1 MMIKRDNMGSKTE
14 SQPEFNFFTIDCD
27 QQSEL
32 DKQEINP
39 LKSPPVNFRLI
50 FN

>member
-1 MMIKRDNMGSKTE
+1 MMIKRDNMESKSE
-14 SQPEFNFFTIDCD
+14 SQPEFTFFTIDCD

-32 DKQEINP
+32 DKQEINHS
-39 LKSPPVNFRLI
+39 KSPPVNLVMI